1 MDRKGKSMTK
11 DKTGQIR
18 KWQSR
23 AVQGRMRLT
32 FIDACRS
39 ACALATTPSAAFT
52 SFASSAALASAA
64 CFNYASQSNK

>member
-1 MDRKGKSMTK
+1 MKGHEKE

-18 KWQSR
+18 KWQNR
-23 AVQGRMRLT
+23 AVQGRILLT

-64 CFNYASQSNK
+64 CFNYASQ